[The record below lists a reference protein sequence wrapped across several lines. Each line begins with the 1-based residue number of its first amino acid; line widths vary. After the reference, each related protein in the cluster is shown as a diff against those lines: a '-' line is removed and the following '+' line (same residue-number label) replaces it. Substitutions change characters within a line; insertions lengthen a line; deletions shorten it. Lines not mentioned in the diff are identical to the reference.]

1 MDFLRNTHNL
11 KTSSSYSGRLLS
23 KCPEYEEDC
32 ANFCVISE
40 SPNFNRPN
48 QQIKLQPTSWQ
59 YPLINHLVIEDL
71 KDKPEN
77 ADQVDVIELESLE
90 MLPSEN
96 FDLENKDWK
105 IFHSTIDPNAG
116 TMAVLMDASL
126 RYRQFDEFSS
136 R

>member
-1 MDFLRNTHNL
+1 MWSQKVR
-11 KTSSSYSGRLLS
+11 TSTDLIKRSR
-23 KCPEYEEDC
+23 
-32 ANFCVISE
+32 
-40 SPNFNRPN
+40 FNR
-48 QQIKLQPTSWQ
+48 S
-59 YPLINHLVIEDL
+59 LINHLEIKDL

-90 MLPSEN
+90 MLPSDN